1 MGRLLTALE
10 AERERDPW
18 AAAGVRRILADRVL
32 DDVPS
37 YAAAPWGVQE

>member
-1 MGRLLTALE
+1 MIAMTEEAFRL
-10 AERERDPW
+10 
-18 AAAGVRRILADRVL
+18 LADRVL